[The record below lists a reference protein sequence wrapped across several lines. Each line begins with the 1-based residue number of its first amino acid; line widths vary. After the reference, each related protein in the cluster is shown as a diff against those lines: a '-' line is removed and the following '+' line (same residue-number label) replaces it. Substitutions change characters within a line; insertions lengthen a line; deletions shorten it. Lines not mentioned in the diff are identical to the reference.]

1 VDSRPR
7 VKATANISK
16 NRLTISISG
25 NADSKSLEKLYTDI
39 RFCVADLQKG
49 FEVIKDISQCNIL
62 YINSFPI
69 YKKIMDY
76 LIANNVGE
84 IVRVKRNGNVSYKQ
98 LLNFTDKIHCY
109 KTIYAESEEEADEKL
124 KLLLKRDGVRF
135 KIDTL
140 HFEYEANHC
149 KGKGNIIDV
158 STSGCAIDSPTL
170 PLAENSEIAI
180 TLNFGEYN
188 TFASIFNIKAKV
200 VRANDQVIAV
210 QFLDLD
216 DEQKDQLYKRL
227 AYEVKRSTCFP
238 DVGPRLPTS

>member
-1 VDSRPR
+1 MDSKPR

-25 NADSKSLEKLYTDI
+25 NVDSKSLEKLYTDI
-39 RFCVADLQKG
+39 RFCVADLKKG

-76 LIANNVGE
+76 LIASNVGE
-84 IVRVKRNGNVSYKQ
+84 IVRIKRNGNVSYKQ

-109 KTIYAESEEEADEKL
+109 KTIYAESEEEAEEKL
-124 KLLLKRDGVRF
+124 NLLLKRDGVRF

-140 HFEYEANHC
+140 RFEYQVNNS
-149 KGKGNIIDV
+149 KGKGNIIDI
-158 STSGCAIDSPTL
+158 STSGCAIHSPTI
-170 PLAENSEIAI
+170 PLAKDTEISI
-180 TLNFGEYN
+180 TLNFDEYN
-188 TFASIFNIKAKV
+188 TFASTFSIKAKV
-200 VRANDQVIAV
+200 VRANDEIFAV
-210 QFLDLD
+210 QFLDSD

-227 AYEVKRSTCFP
+227 AYEVKRSTCFA
-238 DVGPRLPTS
+238 